1 MINEADEREGK
12 PEKLAHRELVITLAS
27 IHTSTMAAV
36 HTFYDI
42 RAHPNYV
49 QPLREEVLN
58 CVEEEGSWSRATIQQ
73 NAEDGQLY
81 ERVTKA

>member
-1 MINEADEREGK
+1 
-12 PEKLAHRELVITLAS
+12 
-27 IHTSTMAAV
+27 MAAV

-42 RAHPNYV
+42 CAHPNYV
-49 QPLREEVLN
+49 QPLREEVVN
-58 CVEEEGSWSRATIQQ
+58 CVEEEGGWSRATIQQ